1 MKTATTSTTTASTP
15 VSLRFV
21 GRVVTARPT
30 DVVFDS
36 ETLRHDSKARVAF
49 LRNAASFA
57 LTAQAQASKF
67 RSAIRVGI
75 SKPYDPSAQSAA
87 QAARV
92 GIAAINAQTDGI
104 AAMFLAVP
112 SLEGQEI
119 TKDEHGNTVAG
130 RHLATAMF
138 GAETVAASR
147 AMLRSIEG

>member
-1 MKTATTSTTTASTP
+1 MKTATTATASTTP

-21 GRVVTARPT
+21 GRIVSAKAT

-36 ETLRHDSKARVAF
+36 DTLRSDSKARVAF

-57 LTAQAQASKF
+57 LTASAQASKF

-75 SKPYDPSAQSAA
+75 SKPHDPAAQSAA
-87 QAARV
+87 QAARI

-112 SLEGQEI
+112 ALEGQEI

-147 AMLRSIEG
+147 AMLRRIEC